1 MLNKALAKP
10 QINSGA
16 TDTKTMLQNICVYCG
31 SNKGNRPEYVDAA
44 KELAHA
50 LVQKNLGLVYG
61 GASVGIMGILADEV
75 LRLGGRVTGVMPQ
88 SLIEKEVGHDHLTH
102 MHIVSSMHERKSKM
116 AELSDGFI
124 ALPGGLGTLEEVFEV
139 LTWGQL
145 GFHTKPCA
153 LLNVCDY
160 YAHLNTFLQHCVNEG
175 FLKDVHLASLMIASS
190 PSDILKRFESYQ
202 PSHEG
207 KWTDSKTA

>member
-1 MLNKALAKP
+1 MLK
-10 QINSGA
+10 
-16 TDTKTMLQNICVYCG
+16 NICVYCG
-31 SNKGNRPEYVDAA
+31 SNKGNRPEYVAAA
-44 KELAHA
+44 KELANT
-50 LVQKNLGLVYG
+50 LVQRELGLIYG

-75 LRLGGRVTGVMPQ
+75 LQLGGRVTGVMPQ
-88 SLIEKEVGHDHLTH
+88 SLIEKEVGHNHLTH

-145 GFHTKPCA
+145 GFHSKPCA

-160 YAHLNTFLQHCVNEG
+160 YQHLSTFLQHCLAEG
-175 FLKDVHLASLMIASS
+175 FLMQAHLDALIIESS
-190 PSDILKRFESYQ
+190 SSAIIERFESYTYAYQ
-202 PSHEG
+202 G
-207 KWTDSKTA
+207 KWA